1 MCPVRF
7 RFDHAVVIVE
17 SLPEAV
23 RDFAGAGFTV
33 SPGGRH
39 DVLPTENALVA
50 FADGAYIELLA
61 PIDPDTRG
69 ELRALRATPRWESHL
84 HGASAIARRFLPRLA
99 GDAGVGDVCLAG
111 HRLARFAAECR
122 QRDTIVTGPVP
133 MRRERADGE
142 ALAWDLLLPA
152 DDFVP
157 FLIED
162 RTPRDWRVPDAM
174 DAIAHQNG
182 AMGISDVFVHA
193 TEPVPAALRLADLFE
208 AQLEARSDGRTLA
221 GFAGVNWWLE
231 PGETSGARA
240 IGIAGVQTLPDALLA
255 LGVRP
260 APEDG
265 A

>member
-1 MCPVRF
+1 VRF
-7 RFDHAVVIVE
+7 RFDHAVVVVE

-23 RDFAGAGFTV
+23 RGFADAGFTV

-39 DVLPTENALVA
+39 DALPTENALVA

-61 PIDPDTRG
+61 PLDPDTRA
-69 ELRALRATPRWESHL
+69 ELRALRATPQWESHL

-111 HRLARFAAECR
+111 QRLARFAAECR
-122 QRDTIVTGPVP
+122 QRETIVTGPVP
-133 MRRERADGE
+133 MRRERANGE

-162 RTPRDWRVPDAM
+162 RTPREWRVPGALE
-174 DAIAHQNG
+174 AIAHQNG
-182 AMGISDVFVHA
+182 ATGISDVFVQA
-193 TEPVPAALRLADLFE
+193 EAPVPAALRLADLFE
-208 AQLEARSDGRTLA
+208 AQLEARPDGRTLA
-221 GFAGVNWWLE
+221 GFAGVSWWLE
-231 PGETSGARA
+231 PGTVCGARA
-240 IGIAGVQTLPDALLA
+240 IGIAGVETLPDELIA

-260 APEDG
+260 APKDG
-265 A
+265 V